1 LANSPSA
8 LKRVRQ
14 ADKRNAHN
22 ASRRSMMR
30 TYLKRVVKA
39 ISTGDKALATEAY
52 NQSVP
57 VLDRAARTGLIHMN
71 KAARYKSRLNAQI
84 KALA

>member
-1 LANSPSA
+1 MANSASA

-30 TYLKRVVKA
+30 TYLKRVVQA
-39 ISTGDKALATEAY
+39 IANGDKSIATEAY
-52 NQSVP
+52 QKVVP

-84 KALA
+84 KAL